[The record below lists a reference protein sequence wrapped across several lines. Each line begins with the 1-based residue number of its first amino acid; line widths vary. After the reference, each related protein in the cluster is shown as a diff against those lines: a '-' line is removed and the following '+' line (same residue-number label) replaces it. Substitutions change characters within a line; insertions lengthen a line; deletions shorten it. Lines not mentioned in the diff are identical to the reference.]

1 MPDLRPF
8 TCLQKLA
15 YKEKPILALALG
27 SGLAAI
33 AGKWRALLSV
43 PFSEIAGLSAP
54 SVPGHKGCM
63 TLAKCAGKSVL
74 LLEGRLHLYEGHSR
88 EAIAQPLRL
97 AHFLGARIFFSTNAA
112 GGIDPRLQP
121 GSFMLIR
128 DHIDWTQPAAG
139 KSVSGWFECATES
152 SLYSPRLMSIL
163 QQEAERLSI
172 DLLPGNYAAVS
183 GPNYET
189 PAEIRALRSCGA
201 DAVGMSTI
209 HEVRAA
215 QELGLECVAISCIT
229 NRAAGLDSVAEIT
242 HEEVLQT
249 ADAASHHLAPL
260 IEACIEEVA

>member
-1 MPDLRPF
+1 M
-8 TCLQKLA
+8 QELA
-15 YKEKPILALALG
+15 HKEKAILAIALG

-33 AGKWRALLSV
+33 AVKWRALLSV

-63 TLAKCAGKSVL
+63 TLAKCGRKSVL
-74 LLEGRLHLYEGHSR
+74 LLEGRLHLYEGHST
-88 EAIAQPLRL
+88 EAIARPVRL
-97 AHFLGARIFFSTNAA
+97 AHSLGVRTFLSTNAA
-112 GGIDPRLQP
+112 GGIDPRLLP

-128 DHIDWTQPAAG
+128 DHIDWTQTVAG
-139 KSVSGWFECATES
+139 KSVSGYFERATES

-163 QQEAERLSI
+163 RQEAERLSI
-172 DLLPGNYAAVS
+172 DLLPGTYAAVS

-215 QELGLECVAISCIT
+215 YDLGMEYVAISCIT
-229 NRAAGLDSVAEIT
+229 NRAAGLDSAAEIT
-242 HEEVLQT
+242 HDEVLQT